1 MVNFAREGGSGPC
14 SVSVD
19 SGTCLC
25 GEDSKTWYGGGAFA
39 SQAVGNPRD
48 DFRGE
53 QTDAEVGS
61 AFISLSSVGF
71 IPGYPDMGRTTLV
84 ALDTLF

>member
-1 MVNFAREGGSGPC
+1 MVNFAQEGDSGPC
-14 SVSVD
+14 PFSVD

-25 GEDSKTWYGGGAFA
+25 GEDSKTWYSSGVFA
-39 SQAVGNPRD
+39 SQAVGSPRD

-53 QTDAEVGS
+53 QIDAEEGS
-61 AFISLSSVGF
+61 AFVSLSVGF
-71 IPGYPDMGRTTLV
+71 IPSYPGMGRTTLV